1 MITQAISPQ
10 AFELVRDRIGEI
22 LTSELAAQA
31 DFTYGEIP
39 DLTVYS
45 ERFIPFDNTELPA
58 INISLSR
65 GLLDSQTAIQSDG
78 AYRFNVDV
86 HTLSPS
92 SEGSPGDSEAM
103 HKLHRLIGV
112 VRAILEDPIYK
123 TLGFVPP
130 FVMNRHVEEIAI
142 ADPDPQDTASV
153 VMGRLIFVV
162 RVPETVNL
170 IVPNLI
176 SGYETNVKLALTDKG
191 YVFSESV

>member
-22 LTSELAAQA
+22 LAFELAAQA

-78 AYRFNVDV
+78 TYRFNVDV

-103 HKLHRLIGV
+103 YKLHRLIGV

-130 FVMNRHVEEIAI
+130 FVMNRHVDDIAI
-142 ADPDPQDTASV
+142 ADPDSQDTSSV

-191 YVFSESV
+191 YIFSESV

>member
-1 MITQAISPQ
+1 MITQAIPQQ

-22 LTSELAAQA
+22 LTSELTAQT

-58 INISLSR
+58 VNISLAR
-65 GLLDSQTAIQSDG
+65 GLLDGQTAVQSDG
-78 AYRFNVDV
+78 TYRYNVDV

-92 SEGSPGDSEAM
+92 SDASPGDSQAM
-103 HKLHRLIGV
+103 YKLHRLMGV
-112 VRAILEDPIYK
+112 IRAILEDPIYK

-130 FVMNRHVEEIAI
+130 FIMNRHVEEMAI
-142 ADPDPQDTASV
+142 ADPEPQDAASA

-162 RVPETVNL
+162 HIPETVNL

-176 SGYETNVKLALTDKG
+176 SGYETHVKLSLTEKG
-191 YVFSESV
+191 YIFSESV